1 MTKVPT
7 RWRTTL
13 EDQLRTAE
21 ERVALAEGHLESGDG
36 GRALQEAYPAVV
48 AAATVRTW
56 LTSPPWIQPLAPD
69 ELQRRVRQAFPHLF
83 SALASLD
90 LKHALTSPWQADA
103 AKPYVREARMFLGET
118 KEQLESW
125 LAQN

>member
-1 MTKVPT
+1 MKKVPT

-21 ERVALAEGHLESGDG
+21 ERIALAEGHIASGDG
-36 GRALQEAYPAVV
+36 SRAVQEAYPAVV

-56 LTSPPWIQPLAPD
+56 LTSPPWIQPLPPD
-69 ELQRRVRQAFPHLF
+69 QLQRRVKQAFPYLF

-90 LKHALTSPWQADA
+90 LKHALTSPWQVDA
-103 AKPYVREARMFLGET
+103 AKPYVHEAQTFLGET

-125 LAQN
+125 LVQN